1 MNFFVVY
8 YLQLSQYV
16 SMFFYI
22 IYSTEV
28 SEFFISFF
36 ISIYSLKR
44 LEANAETETQ
54 PLIIDDSIIKF
65 SA

>member
-1 MNFFVVY
+1 
-8 YLQLSQYV
+8 
-16 SMFFYI
+16 MFFYI

-28 SEFFISFF
+28 SEFFISFL

-54 PLIIDDSIIKF
+54 PLIIDDSISKF